1 MYHKLML
8 EDKVRVPPQRL
19 GEKLEK
25 VILDV
30 LQEQLEGSIDKEI
43 GIFICVTKVQD
54 VGEGELVPG
63 DGGVYYD
70 VKFEAL
76 VLRLALQEVIEGV
89 VVETTSFGAFVSL
102 GPIDAMLHVSQ
113 ISDEYI
119 NYDEKNARLICQE
132 SKRFIGVG
140 DVVRVRV
147 VTLSLNEREPRDS
160 KIGLTMRQAGLGTA
174 LWLEE
179 EMNKEKEK
187 AGQPDRCRKGAGTR
201 EGKGQEEGA
210 CLRRIR
216 RNRARSA
223 ATATGLSTARAA

>member
-1 MYHKLML
+1 MH
-8 EDKVRVPPQRL
+8 
-19 GEKLEK
+19 
-25 VILDV
+25 
-30 LQEQLEGSIDKEI
+30 
-43 GIFICVTKVQD
+43 D
-54 VGEGELVPG
+54 VGEGEIVPG
-63 DGGVYYD
+63 DGGVYYN
-70 VKFEAL
+70 VKFEAM
-76 VLRLALQEVIEGV
+76 VLRLALQEVIEGI
-89 VVETTSFGAFVSL
+89 VVETTGFGAFISL

-187 AGQPDRCRKGAGTR
+187 ADQPADSVK
-201 EGKGQEEGA
+201 
-210 CLRRIR
+210 
-216 RNRARSA
+216 ARSPEKA
-223 ATATGLSTARAA
+223 KGKRKEHAPGE

>member
-1 MYHKLML
+1 MYHKLLL

-25 VILDV
+25 VILEV
-30 LQEQLEGSIDKEI
+30 LQDQLEGSIDKEI
-43 GIFICVTKVQD
+43 GIFICVTKVLD

-70 VKFEAL
+70 VRFEAMA
-76 VLRLALQEVIEGV
+76 LRLALQEVIEGL

-132 SKRFIGVG
+132 SKRYIGVG

-179 EMNKEKEK
+179 EIAKEKEK
-187 AGQPDRCRKGAGTR
+187 AGESTGATTGKAPEKAKGKRKEHASG
-201 EGKGQEEGA
+201 E
-210 CLRRIR
+210 
-216 RNRARSA
+216 
-223 ATATGLSTARAA
+223 

>member
-1 MYHKLML
+1 MYHKMRL
-8 EDKVRVPPQRL
+8 EDKVRVPPNRL

-43 GIFICVTKVQD
+43 GIFICVTRVLD

-76 VLRLALQEVIEGV
+76 VLRLALQEVIEGI
-89 VVETTSFGAFVSL
+89 VVETTSFGAFISL

-119 NYDEKNARLICQE
+119 NYDEKNSRLICQE
-132 SKRFIGVG
+132 SKRYIGVG
-140 DVVRVRV
+140 DAVRARV

-174 LWLEE
+174 LWLDED
-179 EMNKEKEK
+179 MNREKEKEK
-187 AGQPDRCRKGAGTR
+187 EKDQPSEKKERATRKSRERGKNNAGT
-201 EGKGQEEGA
+201 E
-210 CLRRIR
+210 
-216 RNRARSA
+216 
-223 ATATGLSTARAA
+223 

>member
-1 MYHKLML
+1 MYYNVRL
-8 EDKVRVPPQRL
+8 EDKVRVPPTRL
-19 GEKLEK
+19 GENLEK
-25 VILDV
+25 VILEV

-43 GIFICVTKVQD
+43 GIFICVTKVHN
-54 VGEGELVPG
+54 VGDGELVPG

-70 VKFEAL
+70 VSFDAL
-76 VLRLALQEVIEGV
+76 VLRLALQEVIEGL

-119 NYDEKNARLICQE
+119 NYDEKNARLNCQE

-140 DVVRVRV
+140 DSVRARV

-174 LWLEE
+174 LWLQEDLE
-179 EMNKEKEK
+179 KEKEK
-187 AGQPDRCRKGAGTR
+187 EKEKDQPAEHKERSSGKKAR
-201 EGKGQEEGA
+201 GKGH
-210 CLRRIR
+210 
-216 RNRARSA
+216 
-223 ATATGLSTARAA
+223 ATGE

>member
-25 VILDV
+25 VILEV

-54 VGEGELVPG
+54 VGEGELVAG

-70 VKFEAL
+70 VKFEAM
-76 VLRLALQEVIEGV
+76 VLRLGLQEVIEGL

-179 EMNKEKEK
+179 EMIKEKEK
-187 AGQPDRCRKGAGTR
+187 ANQPEGAAKETPMKSK
-201 EGKGQEEGA
+201 GKGKKHASGE
-210 CLRRIR
+210 
-216 RNRARSA
+216 
-223 ATATGLSTARAA
+223 

>member
-43 GIFICVTKVQD
+43 GIFICITKVQD
-54 VGEGELVPG
+54 VGEGEIVPG

-76 VLRLALQEVIEGV
+76 VLRLALQEVIEGI

-179 EMNKEKEK
+179 EMIKEKEK
-187 AGQPDRCRKGAGTR
+187 ADQPAGSVKERAPEKAKGKRKEHASG
-201 EGKGQEEGA
+201 E
-210 CLRRIR
+210 
-216 RNRARSA
+216 
-223 ATATGLSTARAA
+223 

>member
-1 MYHKLML
+1 MYYNVRL
-8 EDKVRVPPQRL
+8 EDKVRVPPTRL

-25 VILDV
+25 VILEV

-43 GIFICVTKVQD
+43 GIFICVTKVNN

-70 VKFEAL
+70 VSFEAL
-76 VLRLALQEVIEGV
+76 VLRLALQEVIEGL

-119 NYDEKNARLICQE
+119 NYDEKNARLNCQE

-140 DVVRVRV
+140 DSVRARV

-174 LWLEE
+174 LWLQEDLE
-179 EMNKEKEK
+179 KEKEK
-187 AGQPDRCRKGAGTR
+187 DKDQPAEQKERSSGKKAR
-201 EGKGQEEGA
+201 GKGH
-210 CLRRIR
+210 
-216 RNRARSA
+216 A
-223 ATATGLSTARAA
+223 AGE

>member
-25 VILDV
+25 VILEV

-54 VGEGELVPG
+54 VGEGELVAG

-70 VKFEAL
+70 VKFEAM
-76 VLRLALQEVIEGV
+76 VLRLGLQEVIEGL

-179 EMNKEKEK
+179 EMNKEKERASQPEGPVK
-187 AGQPDRCRKGAGTR
+187 ATPEKTKGKRKGHASS
-201 EGKGQEEGA
+201 E
-210 CLRRIR
+210 
-216 RNRARSA
+216 
-223 ATATGLSTARAA
+223 

>member
-1 MYHKLML
+1 MYYKMLL

-19 GEKLEK
+19 GEKIDK

-30 LQEQLEGSIDKEI
+30 LQEQLEGSIDKAL
-43 GIFICVTKVQD
+43 GIFICVTRVQD
-54 VGEGELVPG
+54 VGEGEIVPG

-70 VKFEAL
+70 VKFEAM
-76 VLRLALQEVIEGV
+76 VLRLSLQEVIEGV
-89 VVETTSFGAFVSL
+89 VVETTSFGAFISL

-119 NYDEKNARLICQE
+119 NFDEKNARLICQE

-140 DVVRVRV
+140 DTVRVRV

-179 EMNKEKEK
+179 EIAKEKEK
-187 AGQPDRCRKGAGTR
+187 ANSPTASKETAPEKAKGKRKSHASG
-201 EGKGQEEGA
+201 E
-210 CLRRIR
+210 
-216 RNRARSA
+216 
-223 ATATGLSTARAA
+223 

>member
-1 MYHKLML
+1 MYYNVRL
-8 EDKVRVPPQRL
+8 EDKVRVPPNRL
-19 GEKLEK
+19 GEQLEK

-43 GIFICVTKVQD
+43 GIFICVTKVTN

-70 VKFEAL
+70 VRFEAL
-76 VLRLALQEVIEGV
+76 VLRLALQEVIEGL

-119 NYDEKNARLICQE
+119 NYDEKNARLNCQE

-140 DVVRVRV
+140 DPVRARV

-174 LWLEE
+174 LWLQEDLE
-179 EMNKEKEK
+179 KEKEK
-187 AGQPDRCRKGAGTR
+187 EKEHPAGERR
-201 EGKGQEEGA
+201 E
-210 CLRRIR
+210 R
-216 RNRARSA
+216 
-223 ATATGLSTARAA
+223 TATRKSRGKENAGGE

>member
-1 MYHKLML
+1 MYHKLLL

-43 GIFICVTKVQD
+43 GIFICVTKVFD
-54 VGEGELVPG
+54 VGEGEIVPG

-70 VKFEAL
+70 VRFEAM
-76 VLRLALQEVIEGV
+76 VIRLALQEVIEGI
-89 VVETTSFGAFVSL
+89 VVETTSFGAFISL

-132 SKRFIGVG
+132 SKRYIGVG
-140 DVVRVRV
+140 DVVRARV

-179 EMNKEKEK
+179 EIVKEKEK
-187 AGQPDRCRKGAGTR
+187 SGQTTVAKAPEKAKGKRKEHAAG
-201 EGKGQEEGA
+201 E
-210 CLRRIR
+210 
-216 RNRARSA
+216 
-223 ATATGLSTARAA
+223 

>member
-25 VILDV
+25 VILEV

-54 VGEGELVPG
+54 VGEGELVAG

-70 VKFEAL
+70 VKFEAM
-76 VLRLALQEVIEGV
+76 VLRLGLQEVIEGL

-187 AGQPDRCRKGAGTR
+187 ANQPEGAAKETPMKSK
-201 EGKGQEEGA
+201 GKGKKHASGE
-210 CLRRIR
+210 
-216 RNRARSA
+216 
-223 ATATGLSTARAA
+223 

>member
-25 VILDV
+25 VILEV

-70 VKFEAL
+70 VKFEAM
-76 VLRLALQEVIEGV
+76 VLRLALQEVIEGL

-119 NYDEKNARLICQE
+119 NYDEKNSRLICQE

-187 AGQPDRCRKGAGTR
+187 DQKSSTVPKEAVKEKGKNKRKENASG
-201 EGKGQEEGA
+201 E
-210 CLRRIR
+210 
-216 RNRARSA
+216 
-223 ATATGLSTARAA
+223 